1 MESFTLKGRGASK
14 GVAEGEALL
23 THDAIS
29 FLSDISITEGIIT
42 SPQSRCKGQSV
53 SGKIL
58 IFPTGRGSTADP
70 YGFYMLKKAGKAPK
84 AVINVDA
91 NPTTVAGAIISNT
104 PMVYKLDKNP
114 LDIIETGDH
123 VLVDG
128 NKGTVIITKK
138 GRANDGRAS

>member
-1 MESFTLKGRGASK
+1 MESFTLKGRSASK

-42 SPQSRCKGQSV
+42 SPQSKCKGQSV

-84 AVINVDA
+84 AVINIDA

-114 LDIIETGDH
+114 LEIIEAGDH

>member
-1 MESFTLKGRGASK
+1 MVSITLKGRGASK

-42 SPQSRCKGQSV
+42 NPQSKCKGQSV

-84 AVINVDA
+84 GVVNIEA

-114 LDIIETGDH
+114 IDIIETGDH

-128 NKGTVIITKK
+128 NEGVVIVTK
-138 GRANDGRAS
+138 REP

>member
-1 MESFTLKGRGASK
+1 
-14 GVAEGEALL
+14 
-23 THDAIS
+23 
-29 FLSDISITEGIIT
+29 
-42 SPQSRCKGQSV
+42 
-53 SGKIL
+53 
-58 IFPTGRGSTADP
+58 STADP

-128 NKGTVIITKK
+128 DKGTVIITKK

>member
-1 MESFTLKGRGASK
+1 MERFTLKGRGASK

-42 SPQSRCKGQSV
+42 SPQSKYKGQSV
-53 SGKIL
+53 SDKIL

-128 NKGTVIITKK
+128 DKGTVIITKK

>member
-42 SPQSRCKGQSV
+42 SPQSKCKGQSV

-84 AVINVDA
+84 AVINIDA

-114 LDIIETGDH
+114 LEIIEAGDH

>member
-128 NKGTVIITKK
+128 DKGTVIITKK

>member
-1 MESFTLKGRGASK
+1 MVNIMLKGRGASK
-14 GVAEGEALL
+14 GVAEGEALV
-23 THDAIS
+23 THDNLS
-29 FLSDISITEGIIT
+29 FLSDINITEGIIT
-42 SPQSRCKGQSV
+42 YPQSKCKGQSV

-91 NPTTVAGAIISNT
+91 NPTTVAGAIISHT

-114 LDIIETGDH
+114 LAIIKTGDH

-128 NKGTVIITKK
+128 NKGVVTVTK
-138 GRANDGRAS
+138 RETL

>member
-104 PMVYKLDKNP
+104 PMVYKLDRNP
-114 LDIIETGDH
+114 LDVIETGDH

-128 NKGTVIITKK
+128 NKGIVIITKK

>member
-29 FLSDISITEGIIT
+29 FLSDISITEGIII
-42 SPQSRCKGQSV
+42 SPQSKCKGQSV
-53 SGKIL
+53 SDKIL

-128 NKGTVIITKK
+128 NKGIVIITKK
-138 GRANDGRAS
+138 GRANNGRAS

>member
-1 MESFTLKGRGASK
+1 MESIVLKGRSASK
-14 GVAEGEALL
+14 GVAEGEALVI
-23 THDAIS
+23 HDTIS
-29 FLSDISITEGIIT
+29 FLSDIKITEGIIT
-42 SPQSRCKGQSV
+42 NPQSKFKGQSV

-84 AVINVDA
+84 GVVNIDA

-104 PMVYKLDKNP
+104 PMVYQLDKNP
-114 LDIIETGDH
+114 FDIIMTGDH

-128 NKGTVIITKK
+128 NEGTVIVTKV
-138 GRANDGRAS
+138 

>member
-29 FLSDISITEGIIT
+29 FLSDINITEGIII
-42 SPQSRCKGQSV
+42 SPQSKCKGQSV

-104 PMVYKLDKNP
+104 PMVYKLDRNP
-114 LDIIETGDH
+114 LDVIETGDH

-128 NKGTVIITKK
+128 NKGIVIITKK

>member
-1 MESFTLKGRGASK
+1 MESITLKGRGASK
-14 GVAEGEALL
+14 GVVEGEALVI
-23 THDAIS
+23 HDTIA

-42 SPQSRCKGQSV
+42 CPQSKFKGQSV
-53 SGKIL
+53 SDKIL
-58 IFPTGRGSTADP
+58 IFPTGKGSTADP

-91 NPTTVAGAIISNT
+91 NPTTVAGAIVSQT

-114 LDIIETGDH
+114 FDIIETGDH

-128 NKGTVIITKK
+128 NKGIVVVTK
-138 GRANDGRAS
+138 RET

>member
-1 MESFTLKGRGASK
+1 MESFTLKGRSASK

-42 SPQSRCKGQSV
+42 SPQSKCKGQSV

-114 LDIIETGDH
+114 LEIIEAGDH
-123 VLVDG
+123 VLVNG

>member
-29 FLSDISITEGIIT
+29 FLSDINITEGIIT

-58 IFPTGRGSTADP
+58 IFPTDRGSTADP

-104 PMVYKLDKNP
+104 PMVYKLDRNP
-114 LDIIETGDH
+114 LDVIETGDH

-128 NKGTVIITKK
+128 NKGIVIITKK

>member
-104 PMVYKLDKNP
+104 PMVYKLDRNP

-128 NKGTVIITKK
+128 DKGTVIITKK

>member
-29 FLSDISITEGIIT
+29 FLSDISITEGIII
-42 SPQSRCKGQSV
+42 SPQSKCKGQSV
-53 SGKIL
+53 SDKIL

-70 YGFYMLKKAGKAPK
+70 YGFYMLKKAEKAPK

-128 NKGTVIITKK
+128 NEGIVIITKK

>member
-1 MESFTLKGRGASK
+1 MDRFTLKGRGASK

-42 SPQSRCKGQSV
+42 SPQSKCKGQSV
-53 SGKIL
+53 SDKIL

-84 AVINVDA
+84 AVINIDA
-91 NPTTVAGAIISNT
+91 NPTTVAGAIISHT

-123 VLVDG
+123 ILVDG
-128 NKGTVIITKK
+128 NEGTVIITKK

>member
-1 MESFTLKGRGASK
+1 MLKGRGASK

-42 SPQSRCKGQSV
+42 NPQSKCKGQSV

-84 AVINVDA
+84 GVVNIEA

-114 LDIIETGDH
+114 IDIIETGDH

-128 NKGTVIITKK
+128 NEGVVIVTK
-138 GRANDGRAS
+138 REP

>member
-1 MESFTLKGRGASK
+1 MSSITLRGRSASK

-29 FLSDISITEGIIT
+29 FLSDISISEGIIIY
-42 SPQSRCKGQSV
+42 PQSKFKGQSV

-70 YGFYMLKKAGKAPK
+70 YGFYMLKKAEKAPA
-84 AVINVDA
+84 AVINIEA
-91 NPTTVAGAIISNT
+91 NPTTVAGAIISHT

-128 NKGTVIITKK
+128 SEGVVIVTK
-138 GRANDGRAS
+138 RET

>member
-1 MESFTLKGRGASK
+1 MSSITLRGRSASK

-29 FLSDISITEGIIT
+29 FLSDISISEGIIIY
-42 SPQSRCKGQSV
+42 PQSKFKGQSV

-70 YGFYMLKKAGKAPK
+70 YGFYMLKKAEKAPA
-84 AVINVDA
+84 AVINIEA
-91 NPTTVAGAIISNT
+91 NPTTVAGAIISHT

-114 LDIIETGDH
+114 LDVIETGDH

-128 NKGTVIITKK
+128 NKGVVIVTK
-138 GRANDGRAS
+138 RET

>member
-1 MESFTLKGRGASK
+1 MESITLKGRGASR
-14 GVAEGEALL
+14 GVVEGEALVI
-23 THDAIS
+23 HDTIA

-42 SPQSRCKGQSV
+42 YPQSKFKGQSV
-53 SGKIL
+53 SDKIL
-58 IFPTGRGSTADP
+58 IFPTGKGSTADP

-91 NPTTVAGAIISNT
+91 NPTTVAGAIISQT

-128 NKGTVIITKK
+128 NKGIVVVTK
-138 GRANDGRAS
+138 RET

>member
-1 MESFTLKGRGASK
+1 MENIVLKGRSASK
-14 GVAEGEALL
+14 GVAEGEALII
-23 THDAIS
+23 HDTIS
-29 FLSDISITEGIIT
+29 FLSDIKITEGIIT
-42 SPQSRCKGQSV
+42 NPQSKFKGQSV

-84 AVINVDA
+84 GVVNIDA

-104 PMVYKLDKNP
+104 PMVYQLNKNP
-114 LDIIETGDH
+114 FDIIMTGDH

-128 NKGTVIITKK
+128 NKGVVTVTKCETL
-138 GRANDGRAS
+138 

>member
-1 MESFTLKGRGASK
+1 MSSITLRGRSASK

-29 FLSDISITEGIIT
+29 FLSDISITKGIIT
-42 SPQSRCKGQSV
+42 SPQSKYKGQNV

-70 YGFYMLKKAGKAPK
+70 YGFYMLKKAEKAPA
-84 AVINVDA
+84 AVINIDA
-91 NPTTVAGAIISNT
+91 NPTTVAGAIISHT

-123 VLVDG
+123 VWVDG
-128 NKGTVIITKK
+128 NKGVVIVTK
-138 GRANDGRAS
+138 RET

>member
-1 MESFTLKGRGASK
+1 MESITLKGRSASK
-14 GVAEGEALL
+14 GVAEGEALV

-29 FLSDISITEGIIT
+29 FLSDISTTEGIIT
-42 SPQSRCKGQSV
+42 SPQSKFKGQSV
-53 SGKIL
+53 SDKIL

-70 YGFYMLKKAGKAPK
+70 YGFYMLKKAGKAPR
-84 AVINVDA
+84 AVINIDA

-114 LDIIETGDH
+114 FDVIETGDH
-123 VLVDG
+123 VLVNGD
-128 NKGTVIITKK
+128 KGIVIITKK